1 MKQRRWFPFFNKI
14 MSHQSFQK
22 YFDNASVRRKTRSND
37 KLELTRY
44 VFEIWNQYSQDGYI
58 QAHT

>member
-1 MKQRRWFPFFNKI
+1 

-22 YFDNASVRRKTRSND
+22 YFDNANVRRNTRSND
-37 KLELTRY
+37 KLEVIRY